1 MISAPL
7 TLDPEPIDAGAGERA
22 ASPFVRA
29 TVMAWLA
36 VLGLAACQT
45 ERLSPGLE
53 TTILPATIEY
63 GCDEGRKLRVERAA
77 EAVSARVT
85 VGTRSWTLP
94 RADSAAQ
101 EKSAEGATALYLDGD
116 AALFESDGRV
126 LAANCRSATPL
137 PRAPTL
143 RPYRF

>member
-1 MISAPL
+1 MTSSPRRP
-7 TLDPEPIDAGAGERA
+7 DPEPIGAGRTRVGSSVLRVAVA
-22 ASPFVRA
+22 A
-29 TVMAWLA
+29 
-36 VLGLAACQT
+36 LGAAFWLAACQT

-77 EAVSARVT
+77 EAVSARVS

-101 EKSAEGATALYLDGD
+101 EKYAEGATALYLDGD
-116 AALFESDGRV
+116 VALFESDGRV

-137 PRAPTL
+137 PKAPTL